1 MTLNKQF
8 RSDSLLDSSFLD
20 QETHMIGEIPVLR
33 LIPKHT
39 KKPFKTI
46 VFYHGWSSSKEV
58 QLMRGMILA
67 SFGYQVILP
76 DSINHGE
83 RGIVD
88 YEDPE
93 EVVKYFWPTVLK
105 NLDEYS
111 EIRDFALEN
120 FNADKGEI
128 GVSGNSMG
136 GFTASGIFTYNPEI
150 KALVILNG
158 SANWT
163 GANFIFKELV
173 PGELPDWLKEEE
185 IKISEIDPM
194 NHMEKIID
202 RPILM
207 LHGGADSV
215 VDIKSQKDF
224 YKTAHALYSDR
235 SKIELI
241 EYNNLNHIVSTNMM
255 EESVKWFKKFL

>member
-1 MTLNKQF
+1 MLESNF
-8 RSDSLLDSSFLD
+8 IN
-20 QETHMIGEIPVLR
+20 QERRYIGDIPIIR
-33 LIPKHT
+33 LVPKYT
-39 KKPFKTI
+39 EEPLPTI
-46 VFYHGWSSSKEV
+46 IFYHGWSSFKEV

-76 DSINHGE
+76 DSVNHGE

-88 YEDPE
+88 YGNPT

-105 NLDEYS
+105 NLEEY
-111 EIRDFALEN
+111 EKIRDYAVEN
-120 FNADKGEI
+120 FSADGERL

-150 KALVILNG
+150 KALAIING

-173 PGELPDWLKEEE
+173 PGELPEWLKKEE
-185 IKISEIDPM
+185 KYISSIDPM
-194 NHMEKIID
+194 NHLEKLVD
-202 RPILM
+202 RPILI

-215 VDIKSQKDF
+215 VDIRSQKDF
-224 YKTAHALYSDR
+224 YKRAHSLYTDIN
-235 SKIELI
+235 KINLI
-241 EYNNLNHIVSTNMM
+241 EYNNLNHIVSTNML
-255 EESVKWFKKFL
+255 EETVKWFKKFI